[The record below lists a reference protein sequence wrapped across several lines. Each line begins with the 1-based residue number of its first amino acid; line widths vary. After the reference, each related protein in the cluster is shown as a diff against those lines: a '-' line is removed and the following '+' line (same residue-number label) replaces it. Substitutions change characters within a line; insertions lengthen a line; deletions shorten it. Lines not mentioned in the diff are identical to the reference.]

1 MSCKCNTDIFRILYT
16 FHYPFSPISMG
27 FAPCDARVLAGLT
40 DSTLDLF
47 KRSLFT
53 ITKETIFLKKAGS
66 LEGTAFVHSSFQ
78 RRNKTLW
85 VLWNF
90 LDTWKLF
97 YLFYLFLPKRK
108 SKIMFSPARLSNLY
122 IYKKA
127 WTWAKWTEFSVCS
140 HVLFIVNGCNFNIKT
155 LKPSRPRGFFFFF
168 LFNGYCAWTE

>member
-127 WTWAKWTEFSVCS
+127 WTWARRVQTLEESKLQCYNLIGMAMNLYYRVKSLLLKRFSA
-140 HVLFIVNGCNFNIKT
+140 K
-155 LKPSRPRGFFFFF
+155 LKFTQ
-168 LFNGYCAWTE
+168 L